1 MKIIHCADLHLD
13 AGMTANLPKE
23 KASERKNELLTTFN
37 RMIDYAVEEKV
48 DALIIAGDLFDTK
61 RISALA
67 KNTVYQAIVN
77 HPELQVYYLRGNHDA
92 DSFLGSFAQLPEN
105 LHLFGKTWTSHIAN
119 PKTAGNIVITG
130 VELDKE
136 SSADIYASLF
146 LERDRFNLVVLHGQ
160 DSAYGAKK
168 DAAVINLRELKN
180 KGIDYLALGHVHG
193 YKEERLDTRGVYCY
207 PGCLE
212 GRGYDE
218 CGEHGFVLLTVDEQT
233 RSCTREFIPFASR
246 NLYEV
251 KVDVSGC
258 LTTAQMIE
266 YTEKALREVSHSPR
280 SMLKII
286 LAGEV
291 DVSCEKE
298 PELVRGRFEQ
308 DYYAVKVAD
317 ETRFSVDYTA
327 YYRDESLKGEFVRTV
342 MNAEELST
350 EEKAE
355 IIRYGIQALAGE
367 EIR

>member
-13 AGMTANLPKE
+13 SGMTANLSKE
-23 KASERKNELLTTFN
+23 KAAERKNELLTTFN
-37 RMIDYAVEEKV
+37 RLVDYAVEEQV

-77 HPELQVYYLRGNHDA
+77 HPELHVYYLRGNHDA
-92 DSFLGSFAQLPEN
+92 DSFLGSFTQLPPN
-105 LHLFGKTWTSHIAN
+105 LHLFEKTWTSHIAN
-119 PKTAGNIVITG
+119 PKTAGNVVITG
-130 VELDKE
+130 VELDRE
-136 SSADIYASLF
+136 SSADVYASLF

-218 CGEHGFVLLTVDEQT
+218 CGEHGFVLLTIDEQT
-233 RSCTREFIPFASR
+233 RDCARRFIPFASR

-251 KVDVSGC
+251 RVDVSGC
-258 LTTAQMIE
+258 LTTFRMIE
-266 YTEKALREVSHSPR
+266 CVEKALGEAGHSPR

-286 LAGEV
+286 LTGEV

-298 PELVRGRFEQ
+298 TELIRSRFEQ
-308 DYYAVKVAD
+308 EYYAVKVAD

-355 IIRYGIQALAGE
+355 IIRYGIQALSGE